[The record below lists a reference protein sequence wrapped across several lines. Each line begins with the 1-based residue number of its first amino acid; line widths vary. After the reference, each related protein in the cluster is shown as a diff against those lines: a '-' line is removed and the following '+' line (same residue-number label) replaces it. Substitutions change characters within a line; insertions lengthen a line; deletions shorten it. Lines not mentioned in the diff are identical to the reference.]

1 MTTTKHFRDMKNV
14 SIVVPCYNEED
25 ALPSFWPEIQKIAAS
40 LEDARFEIIFID
52 DGSQDNTLSI
62 LKELSAQH
70 IEARFL
76 SFSRNFG
83 KEAAILA
90 GLRAATGE
98 YVAVM
103 DADLQAPP
111 SLLPEMLRIID
122 ALECDCVGTCRVS
135 RKGEPPI
142 RSFFARMFY
151 RLINMISTTK
161 LVDGAR
167 DFRLMRR
174 NVVNALI
181 AMPEYHRFSK
191 GLYEWVGFK
200 TKWIPYENV
209 ERVAGETKWSFW
221 KLLLYSL
228 EGITAFTTKPL
239 ALASLLGFL
248 FVLVSFASIVFLC
261 ARQICWHASVS
272 GWTSLVCIVVF
283 FSGIQLFCIGIIG
296 QYQAKTYMEMKRRP
310 HYIMR
315 EQS

>member
-25 ALPSFWPEIQKIAAS
+25 VLPSFWPEIQKIAAS

-103 DADLQAPP
+103 DADLQDPP

-181 AMPEYHRFSK
+181 SMPEYHRFSK

-310 HYIMR
+310 HYIVR